1 MFAFLYRH
9 EMEATP
15 LKLEVRL
22 CMFPEILKYK
32 RNILLTTG
40 QDLPSYTDMGL
51 PFVDFI
57 EDLQKKKKNYSVN
70 SLGKLK

>member
-57 EDLQKKKKNYSVN
+57 EDLQKKKKIYSVN